1 MLFVQSPQPECS
13 LFVLVMPGWAAY
25 VRSLTFGELKTGS
38 RFPKQPGGR
47 RFWVSTG
54 VEIWSLVGV
63 CNLRANPP
71 ESDLK
76 FQVGGVRQL
85 NLRLR
90 LRRENGLDIG
100 VAEISLIFRCS
111 AAVVSLLFPLSF
123 GYKPLYFS

>member
-1 MLFVQSPQPECS
+1 MYNF
-13 LFVLVMPGWAAY
+13 
-25 VRSLTFGELKTGS
+25 
-38 RFPKQPGGR
+38 
-47 RFWVSTG
+47 
-54 VEIWSLVGV
+54 
-63 CNLRANPP
+63 RANPP

-123 GYKPLYFS
+123 ARNRYISVSYHAYYGTAVGLASNVQSRRQSGLRLPGPARLL